1 MAHDDHAPATDAP
14 PESPARA
21 ATGVLC
27 LLLFFGAF
35 ALLMVGFDADG
46 TTGALLVSAGILAFG
61 LAYAIPTTILPA
73 LEARERP

>member
-1 MAHDDHAPATDAP
+1 MAHDLDTTDAA

-27 LLLFFGAF
+27 LLLFVGSF
-35 ALLMVGFDADG
+35 ALLTLGFEADG
-46 TTGALLVSAGILAFG
+46 FAGGALVTAGIVAFG

-73 LEARERP
+73 LEDRERL